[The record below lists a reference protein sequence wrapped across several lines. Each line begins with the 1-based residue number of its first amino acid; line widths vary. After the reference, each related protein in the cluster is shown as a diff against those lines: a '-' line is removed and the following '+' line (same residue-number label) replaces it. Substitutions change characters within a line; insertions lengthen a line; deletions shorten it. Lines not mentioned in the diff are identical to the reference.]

1 MTATTARIDPR
12 IRARRVAV
20 IREQGR
26 RRLRVLLVVV
36 VAVAIGG
43 GAWLAATSPLLDVDR
58 IVVRGTSQASNRE
71 AIRAAADVRTGDAL
85 LLLDVGELER
95 RVEAVP
101 SVREAHIRRD
111 LPDELRITVV
121 ERVPAGWAR
130 RDRGQVAVVDGTGR
144 VIADV
149 PAPPPGLPEV
159 LGLTRLPA
167 PGGQVAPKQAAGVVE
182 DLPTELE
189 NRVGSVVVMGGVA
202 VLQLVDGVEVRLGP
216 AVDIVTKGRTAQA
229 VLAALGDAR
238 ITYVDVRVP
247 GAPVTG

>member
-1 MTATTARIDPR
+1 MTAATARVDPR
-12 IRARRVAV
+12 MRARRVAV
-20 IREQGR
+20 IRDQGR

-36 VAVAIGG
+36 TAAALGG

-58 IVVRGTSQASNRE
+58 IVVRGTSEASTRL

-95 RVEAVP
+95 RIEAVP
-101 SVREAHIRRD
+101 SVREAHIRRH

-130 RDRGQVAVVDGTGR
+130 RDREQVAVVDGTGR
-144 VIADV
+144 VIADMTTP
-149 PAPPPGLPEV
+149 PAGLPEV
-159 LGLTRLPA
+159 LGLTRLPP
-167 PGGQVAPKQAAGVVE
+167 PGGEVAPRQATGVLE
-182 DLPTELE
+182 ELPTDLR
-189 NRVGSVVVMGGVA
+189 NRVGAVVVMGGVVA
-202 VLQLVDGVEVRLGP
+202 LQLTDGVEVRLGP
-216 AVDIVTKGRTAQA
+216 AVDLVTKGRTAEA